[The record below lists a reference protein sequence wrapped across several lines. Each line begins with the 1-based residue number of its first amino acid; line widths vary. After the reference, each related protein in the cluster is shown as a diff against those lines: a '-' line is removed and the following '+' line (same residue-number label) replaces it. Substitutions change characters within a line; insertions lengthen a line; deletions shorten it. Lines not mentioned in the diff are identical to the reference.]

1 MERRCI
7 LYTAYI
13 QGDVRDAYT
22 PRADDFV
29 LCADG
34 GYAHALAAGVKPD
47 IVIGDGDSL
56 QNAHVPPELM
66 LRVPVEKDDTDTML
80 CIRYALK
87 EGFTECIIIGGLGG
101 RLDHTVA
108 NLQTLAFAY
117 EHGMH
122 TKLCDSHDS
131 VLLLSPGELVLPRK
145 DGFTL
150 SLFSYTERCEGVTTR
165 GVHYPLTDALL
176 TQAFPLG
183 VSNAFE
189 EEHAHISLRKGLLL
203 IVMSKLEDQA

>member
-22 PRADDFV
+22 PREDDFV

-34 GYAHALAAGVKPD
+34 GYAHALTAGVKPD

-87 EGFTECIIIGGLGG
+87 EGFTECVIVGGLGG

-122 TKLCDSHDS
+122 AELRDSHDS
-131 VLLLSPGELVLPRK
+131 VLLHGPGELVLPRK
-145 DGFTL
+145 DGYTL
-150 SLFSYTERCEGVTTR
+150 SLFSFTEHCEGVTTR

-176 TQAFPLG
+176 SQAFPLG

-189 EEHAHISLRKGLLL
+189 EEQAHISLRKGLLL

>member
-1 MERRCI
+1 MERRCV
-7 LYTAYI
+7 LFTAYI
-13 QGDVRDAYT
+13 RGDVREAYT
-22 PRADDFV
+22 PRKDDYV

-47 IVIGDGDSL
+47 LVIGDGDSL
-56 QNAHVPPELM
+56 HNVDVPPELM

-87 EGFTECIIIGGLGG
+87 EGFTDCVIVGGVGG
-101 RLDHTVA
+101 RLDHTLA

-117 EHGMH
+117 EHGMRAM
-122 TKLCDSHDS
+122 LCDSQDC
-131 VLLLSPGELVLPRK
+131 VLLLGPGELELPRRE
-145 DGFTL
+145 GFTL
-150 SLFSYTERCEGVTTR
+150 SLFSYTERCDGVTIR

-189 EEHAHISLRKGLLL
+189 AEQACISVRKGLLL
-203 IVMSKLEDQA
+203 IVMSKLEEQA